1 MVASRLPL
9 TVIGGFLGAGKTS
22 LLNRLLEQADGRRL
36 AVLVNDFGALN
47 IDAELVASR
56 GADSIALSN
65 GCVCCSI
72 GDDLSAALIR
82 VLDNE
87 PPFDALLIEASGV
100 SDPWRIAQVGMADPG
115 LSLGGVVVLVDS
127 SAILLQVADPLLRD
141 SLQRQVKAADWL
153 LLNKSDLVD
162 ADQIAMVHAWL
173 DEQATETPRFET
185 REAQLPAALIPALFG
200 QLVAHDDS
208 GATEPRSLEP
218 GNCCEDGHEHGH
230 DHEHAHGDAHH
241 GHHHAAPD
249 HGGQFE
255 TASWQPQTILQ
266 AESLRLLV
274 RAMPA
279 GVLRLKGL
287 VRTDSH
293 GWAEIQYAGR
303 HGSLRK
309 AIGVPAGGAAVVAI
323 GLRDKLPKAELDA
336 VFNALR
342 PIAPASTV

>member
-1 MVASRLPL
+1 MAASRLPL

-22 LLNRLLEQADGRRL
+22 LLNHLLEQADGRRL

-82 VLDNE
+82 VLDNQ
-87 PPFDALLIEASGV
+87 PSFDALLIEASGV

-115 LSLGGVVVLVDS
+115 LSLGGVVVVVDS
-127 SAILLQVADPLLRD
+127 SAILQQVADPLLRD
-141 SLQRQVKAADWL
+141 SLQRQVQAADWL

-162 ADQIAMVHAWL
+162 SQQLAAVHAWL
-173 DEQATETPRFET
+173 DEQAGETPRFET
-185 REAQLPAALIPALFG
+185 REAQLPAALVPALFG
-200 QLVAHDDS
+200 QLVAHTARAA
-208 GATEPRSLEP
+208 ATIALEP
-218 GNCCEDGHEHGH
+218 AVSGCNDDHAHSHDHGH
-230 DHEHAHGDAHH
+230 GNGHNHH
-241 GHHHAAPD
+241 DGPD

-255 TASWQPQTILQ
+255 TASWQPQTIFQ
-266 AESLRLLV
+266 ADALRALL
-274 RAMPA
+274 RAMPG

-293 GWAEIQYAGR
+293 GWAEIQFAGR

-309 AIGVPAGGAAVVAI
+309 ALAAPASGAAVVAI
-323 GLRDKLPKAELDA
+323 GLRGNLPKTALDA
-336 VFNALR
+336 VFNAQHQ
-342 PIAPASTV
+342 PTDAPLA

>member
-1 MVASRLPL
+1 MAASRLPL
-9 TVIGGFLGAGKTS
+9 TVIGGFLGAGKTT
-22 LLNRLLEQADGRRL
+22 LLNHLLEQADGRRL

-82 VLDNE
+82 VLDNQ

-127 SAILLQVADPLLRD
+127 SAILAQVADPLLRD
-141 SLQRQVKAADWL
+141 SLQRQVQAADWL

-162 ADQIAMVHAWL
+162 AQQLAAVHAWL
-173 DEQATETPRFET
+173 DEQTGDTPRFET
-185 REAQLPAALIPALFG
+185 REAQLPAALVPALFG
-200 QLVAHDDS
+200 QLVAHS
-208 GATEPRSLEP
+208 AEAAKPSALVPASSSCEV
-218 GNCCEDGHEHGH
+218 GNDH
-230 DHEHAHGDAHH
+230 DHGD
-241 GHHHAAPD
+241 GHHHKHHGGPD

-255 TASWQPQTILQ
+255 TASWQPQTVFQ
-266 AESLRLLV
+266 ADTLRSLL
-274 RAMPA
+274 RAMPG

-293 GWAEIQYAGR
+293 GWAEIQFAGR

-309 AIGVPAGGAAVVAI
+309 ALAAPASGAAVVAI
-323 GLRDKLPKAELDA
+323 GLRGKLPKVALDA
-336 VFNALR
+336 VFDTRHQPA
-342 PIAPASTV
+342 AASTA